1 MVLDGFE
8 SFEKKE
14 SRVYGA
20 EPVVTAKEKVILE
33 LDEKYGR
40 FAH

>member
-1 MVLDGFE
+1 MLDGFE

-14 SRVYGA
+14 SGVYGA
-20 EPVVTAKEKVILE
+20 EPAVTAEEKVILE

>member
-8 SFEKKE
+8 SFEKEE

-20 EPVVTAKEKVILE
+20 EPAVTAKEKIFLE
-33 LDEKYGR
+33 MDEKYGR